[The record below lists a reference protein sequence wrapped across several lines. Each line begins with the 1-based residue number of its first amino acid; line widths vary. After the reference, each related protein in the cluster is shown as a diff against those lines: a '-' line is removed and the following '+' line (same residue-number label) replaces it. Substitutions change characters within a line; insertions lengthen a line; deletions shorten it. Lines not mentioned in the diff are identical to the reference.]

1 MYSTGAG
8 CARAGP
14 RVITFMSQHHQE
26 RRREAGR
33 QEGKSENERER
44 DGQTED
50 VLGSMFGWGMLCVC
64 VVSYAT
70 NAKGGGRGLGLKRDE
85 G

>member
-1 MYSTGAG
+1 M
-8 CARAGP
+8 
-14 RVITFMSQHHQE
+14 
-26 RRREAGR
+26 
-33 QEGKSENERER
+33 RER
-44 DGQTED
+44 DGQTKY